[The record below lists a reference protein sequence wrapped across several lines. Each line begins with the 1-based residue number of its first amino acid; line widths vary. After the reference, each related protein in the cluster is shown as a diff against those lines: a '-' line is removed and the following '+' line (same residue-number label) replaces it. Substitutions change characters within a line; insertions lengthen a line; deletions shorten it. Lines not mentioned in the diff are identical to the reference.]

1 MFLVKYKIEIPF
13 FLYHTDISMRNHYNQ
28 STIKWQKIQFDVHTK
43 NQRRFLNG
51 FSLWRPIMYIREKQS
66 LL

>member
-28 STIKWQKIQFDVHTK
+28 SDNKMAK
-43 NQRRFLNG
+43 NSIRRIY
-51 FSLWRPIMYIREKQS
+51 SIPRKSVKQN
-66 LL
+66 